1 VEPISEAIN
10 RTWTSAGTA
19 EEALAR
25 ACEHLLSLQEE
36 VGWWKSELETNVSMD
51 AEDMLLREFLGI
63 RERDTS
69 ERTAAWIR
77 SKQRADGSWTNFFGG
92 PGELSTSVESYVA
105 LRLAGDTP
113 ELEHMRAASSYI
125 RGAGG
130 VERARVF
137 THIWLALFGLWSWDQ
152 VPTLPA
158 EQIFLPAWFPLNVYD
173 FGCWAR
179 QTVVALSI
187 VLSHRPQ
194 RPLPFGIEELGGAE
208 PWSPPRPSNAVGR
221 ALVMLDR
228 VLHVYQRHPIPFL
241 RRASLARAER
251 WIVDRQEADGSWGGI
266 QPPMVYSMLAL
277 HLRGYDNDHPV
288 IRLGLDGLERFTI
301 SDDGPRRV
309 EACQSPV
316 WDTALAM
323 IALSDAGLPADH
335 EALTRG
341 AEWLLGEQIPGRGDW
356 AVRRPALPPGG
367 WAFEFAN
374 VNYPDVDDTAE
385 VLLALRTVDGG
396 RGVGAATERG
406 LRWLEGMQSS
416 DGGWG
421 AFDADNCRS
430 LMREVPF
437 CDFGE
442 VIDPP
447 SADVTAH
454 AVEVLVAA
462 GRGEATSA
470 QRGLRWLL
478 DNQEA
483 DGSWFGRWGVNHI
496 YGTGAVVPALI
507 AAGVDPGAEP
517 IRAAVSWVER
527 HQNAD
532 GGWGEDPRSYDDPEW
547 IGRGTST
554 ASQTAW
560 SLLALH
566 AAGESSASVDR
577 GIDWLVSTQL
587 PEGTWDEPQY
597 TGTGFPSDFYINYH
611 LYRLVFPIMALGRL
625 RR

>member
-1 VEPISEAIN
+1 MEPIREATD

-36 VGWWKSELETNVSMD
+36 VGWWKGELETNVSMD

-77 SKQRADGSWTNFFGG
+77 SKQRADGSWTNFFDG

-105 LRLAGDTP
+105 LRLAGDAP

-125 RGAGG
+125 RRAGG

-137 THIWLALFGLWSWDQ
+137 THIWLALFGLWSWDH

-158 EQIFLPAWFPLNVYD
+158 ELIFLPAWFPLNVYD
-173 FGCWAR
+173 FACWAR
-179 QTVVALSI
+179 QTVVALSV
-187 VLSHRPQ
+187 VLSHRPR
-194 RPLPFGIEELGGAE
+194 RPLPFGIEELCGAE
-208 PWSPPRPSNAVGR
+208 PWSPPRPSTAVGR

-228 VLHVYQRHPIPFL
+228 VLQLYQRHPIPFL

-288 IRLGLDGLERFTI
+288 IRRGLDGLERFTI

-335 EALTRG
+335 EALSRG

-356 AVRRPALPPGG
+356 AVRRAALPAGG

-385 VLLALRTVDGG
+385 VLLALRTVDGD
-396 RGVGAATERG
+396 RGVHAATKRG

-462 GRGEATSA
+462 GRGGETSA
-470 QRGLRWLL
+470 QRGR
-478 DNQEA
+478 
-483 DGSWFGRWGVNHI
+483 
-496 YGTGAVVPALI
+496 AL
-507 AAGVDPGAEP
+507 AARQPG
-517 IRAAVSWVER
+517 
-527 HQNAD
+527 N
-532 GGWGEDPRSYDDPEW
+532 
-547 IGRGTST
+547 
-554 ASQTAW
+554 
-560 SLLALH
+560 
-566 AAGESSASVDR
+566 
-577 GIDWLVSTQL
+577 
-587 PEGTWDEPQY
+587 
-597 TGTGFPSDFYINYH
+597 
-611 LYRLVFPIMALGRL
+611 
-625 RR
+625 